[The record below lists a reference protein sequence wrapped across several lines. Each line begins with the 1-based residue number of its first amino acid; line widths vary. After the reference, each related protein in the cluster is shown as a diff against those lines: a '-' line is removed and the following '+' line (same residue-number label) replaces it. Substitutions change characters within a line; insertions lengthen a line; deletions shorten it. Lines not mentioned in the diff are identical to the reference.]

1 MSRTAWAWLRLLG
14 GVLILAV
21 VVWRLGSGPFVDGIH
36 SVDRW
41 SLVAAAG
48 IALLT
53 TVCCAW
59 RWSLVAHGLGVD
71 VPLRTAIAAYYQ
83 SQFLNTILPGGV
95 LGDVQRG
102 LRHGRDVGDVG
113 RGLRAV
119 GWERTA
125 GQVVQMVLTL
135 VVLLAMPS
143 PVRSVTPLFAAALV
157 TVSLLV
163 AAVSRTLPRLGPS
176 RVARTV
182 RAAAADLRNGLTA
195 RRAWPGILVASG
207 VVVLGHT
214 TLFLIAARTAGT
226 TASPVRIL
234 PLALLV
240 LLAMAVPTN
249 VGGWGPREGV
259 AAWAFGA
266 AGLSADQG
274 VATAVVYGVMGLVGS
289 LPGAGVLA
297 ATWLRRHASRQP
309 RLIGVV
315 WADSPE
321 GAHDPGKASVSNQ
334 LNSSLGLLNPG
345 QCSEKLPGA
354 LQLSGTSS
362 ALRKCLD

>member
-1 MSRTAWAWLRLLG
+1 VGREGSGDEMSRTAWAWLRLLG
-14 GVLILAV
+14 GVLVLAV
-21 VVWRLGSGPFVDGIH
+21 VIWRLGTGPFVDGVR

-48 IALLT
+48 MALLT

-59 RWSLVAHGLGVD
+59 RWSLVARGLGVD
-71 VPLRTAIAAYYQ
+71 VPLRTAVAAYYQ

-135 VVLLAMPS
+135 VVLFAMPS
-143 PVRSVTPLFAAALV
+143 PVRSATPLFAVALV
-157 TVSLLV
+157 TVSLIVV
-163 AAVSRTLPRLGPS
+163 AASRALPRVGPS
-176 RVARTV
+176 RLARTV
-182 RAAAADLRNGLTA
+182 RAAAADLRDGLTA
-195 RRAWPGILVASG
+195 RGAWPGIVVASA
-207 VVVLGHT
+207 VVVLGHA
-214 TLFLIAARTAGT
+214 TLFLIAARTAGA
-226 TASPVRIL
+226 TASPARIL

-240 LLAMAVPTN
+240 LLAMAVPAN

-259 AAWAFGA
+259 AAWVFGA

-297 ATWLRRHASRQP
+297 ATWLRRHPVRLP
-309 RLIGVV
+309 RLLGSVRGTSPDGVH
-315 WADSPE
+315 DS
-321 GAHDPGKASVSNQ
+321 DSASV
-334 LNSSLGLLNPG
+334 L
-345 QCSEKLPGA
+345 
-354 LQLSGTSS
+354 T
-362 ALRKCLD
+362 